1 MPPKKAAAVLVA
13 VRGPRFV
20 IETSPDI
27 TSAEALL
34 IGADPLIR
42 VSSAKKSWKGI
53 GWLVRVLPEVI
64 DSQMV
69 EVNGNMELL
78 YGIRYST
85 LEKLFAGVLRFTSP
99 ALLEVP
105 VLEYIF
111 QPKVLVRVASMLGK
125 LEGFDTSAVRL
136 SVSQLALEVI
146 EFSRGLLESQASIF
160 ELSTAD
166 QMLKL
171 RAAPAL
177 RADSADFIGLT

>member
-1 MPPKKAAAVLVA
+1 MPPKKAAAVSVA

-69 EVNGNMELL
+69 EVNGHMDQL

-99 ALLEVP
+99 ALLELP
-105 VLEYIF
+105 VLEFIF

-136 SVSQLALEVI
+136 AVSGDWLTARWQQL
-146 EFSRGLLESQASIF
+146 
-160 ELSTAD
+160 
-166 QMLKL
+166 
-171 RAAPAL
+171 
-177 RADSADFIGLT
+177 